1 MADMHYTSMSRDL
14 STESVSTLRISE
26 YGPLDCREKSFP
38 SDSSSP
44 SGPLLSGEL
53 SHEKP
58 HRDKK
63 DHRDRSKAYRKYSE
77 LTPPAVH
84 SCYDNYG
91 SSVACKSNSLPG
103 RCNSN
108 SPATNSTVATNIQA
122 EDLAMQLT
130 LLDLGAF
137 RSIRPEELSSCSW
150 NKKNKLLVAPNVVCF
165 TRRFNHVSF
174 WTVQEIL
181 NAPTAKQRAEIL
193 AHFIRIAKK
202 LYDLNNLHSLFAVI
216 SGMQSA
222 SIYRLNK
229 TWSCLSRKD
238 KASFDKLAEVFS
250 DKNNWMN
257 LREHMDSL
265 KLPCIPYLGLFL
277 TDLVYIDMAPPVNK
291 NNDNHQR
298 TLKMNS
304 VLTRV
309 AMFQTSE
316 YPGIVPLPDV
326 QRYLNSVRY
335 IEELQKFLEDDHF
348 KLSMKLEPNSP
359 VASSSSSKE
368 SVGDVASGV
377 AALSLS
383 PARGCAG
390 SLRLHAASAAN
401 KFVPSHRKCR
411 SLGTKFRSTSLPRNF
426 HKQGGRIGSS
436 LAATGYRDTIAN
448 SMHDIFGKA
457 SNAVPQE
464 SSQLTLRH
472 LLDDSVLEEP
482 HLAPQIVDLDE
493 NSPGSPA
500 DTLDDDCSLLSRTST
515 LTISP
520 CELTEGALEPRC
532 GLQGSLRRKVIL
544 RDGRKPAVSTW
555 QRYWVQL
562 WASSIV
568 YFSSKCF
575 KGDRSDFKREP
586 YKMVSI
592 LGWIVEPQDNSLH
605 PDTFILT
612 DPNKGNVYKFRAG
625 SNELAEQW
633 IKELRATVRG
643 ATDRKPIPANLM
655 SFE

>member
-1 MADMHYTSMSRDL
+1 MADMRYTSMPRDL
-14 STESVSTLRISE
+14 STESVAALRISE
-26 YGPLDCREKSFP
+26 CAPLDCQDKSFTG
-38 SDSSSP
+38 DTSSS
-44 SGPLLSGEL
+44 SGPLLPCDKDQKDTVHKERKE
-53 SHEKP
+53 HREKP
-58 HRDKK
+58 KP
-63 DHRDRSKAYRKYSE
+63 YRKYSE
-77 LTPPAVH
+77 LTPPPVQ

-108 SPATNSTVATNIQA
+108 SPVANVTVATNIQA
-122 EDLAMQLT
+122 EDLATQLT
-130 LLDLGAF
+130 LLDLSAF
-137 RSIRPEELSSCSW
+137 QSIRPEELSSCSW
-150 NKKNKLLVAPNVVCF
+150 NKKNKLIVAPNVVGF

-181 NAPTAKQRAEIL
+181 NAPTPKQRCEIL
-193 AHFIRIAKK
+193 IHFIRVAKK

-216 SGMQSA
+216 SGMQCA
-222 SIYRLNK
+222 SIYRLSK
-229 TWSCLSRKD
+229 TWACLSKKD
-238 KASFDKLAEVFS
+238 KMTFDRLAEVFS

-257 LREHMDSL
+257 LREHIDSL

-277 TDLVYIDMAPPVNK
+277 TDLVYIDMAHPASK

-298 TLKMNS
+298 TLKMNN

-309 AMFQTSE
+309 GTFQASE
-316 YPGIVPLPDV
+316 YPGITILPDV

-335 IEELQKFLEDDHF
+335 IEELQKFLEDDHY

-359 VASSSSSKE
+359 APSSSSSKE
-368 SVGDVASGV
+368 SVGDVAGV

-401 KFVPSHRKCR
+401 KFVPGHRKCR
-411 SLGTKFRSTSLPRNF
+411 SLGTN
-426 HKQGGRIGSS
+426 
-436 LAATGYRDTIAN
+436 
-448 SMHDIFGKA
+448 IFGKSTA
-457 SNAVPQE
+457 LPLE
-464 SSQLTLRH
+464 PSQLTVRH

-482 HLAPQIVDLDE
+482 HLTPQVVELEE
-493 NSPGSPA
+493 NSPSSPA
-500 DTLDDDCSLLSRTST
+500 DALDDDCSLLSRTSA
-515 LTISP
+515 LAISP
-520 CELTEGALEPRC
+520 HELGGSKEPRC

-544 RDGRKPAVSTW
+544 RDGRKPAVTTW
-555 QRYWVQL
+555 QKYWVQV

-568 YFSSKCF
+568 YFSPKCF
-575 KGDRSDFKREP
+575 KGSERSDFKREP

-592 LGWIVEPQDNSLH
+592 LGWIVEPLDSSLH
-605 PDTFILT
+605 PDAFILT

-625 SNELAEQW
+625 SSEAAEQW
-633 IKELRATVRG
+633 LRELRATARG
-643 ATDRKPIPANLM
+643 VTDKKPIPANLM